1 MAFVDN
7 MLGRFSQ
14 AGQNIGKKAKDLSE
28 YARLSSVISEAEKEI
43 NALYSRI
50 GNEIYIAYKDNP
62 LPEVTDQITRITELM
77 ISIEQAKAS
86 QKMLTESE
94 TCPECGAAVK
104 PGMKFCGTCGCR
116 IHTNDNETAGAGT
129 AEIRLC
135 SQCGTPI
142 REGMLFCT
150 SCGTPVTSPD
160 SSVDSDSDA
169 SLME

>member
-50 GNEIYIAYKDNP
+50 GNEIYITYKDNP
-62 LPEVTDQITRITELM
+62 IPEVADQITRITELM
-77 ISIEQAKAS
+77 NSIEQAKTS
-86 QKMLTESE
+86 QRILTESE
-94 TCPECGAAVK
+94 TCPECGSPVK
-104 PGMKFCGTCGCR
+104 PGMMFCGSCGCR
-116 IHTNDNETAGAGT
+116 IHAKVNEAAGQSDT

-135 SQCGTPI
+135 SRCGTPI

-150 SCGTPVTSPD
+150 SCGARVTSPD
-160 SSVDSDSDA
+160 SSADSDA
-169 SLME
+169 SSIE